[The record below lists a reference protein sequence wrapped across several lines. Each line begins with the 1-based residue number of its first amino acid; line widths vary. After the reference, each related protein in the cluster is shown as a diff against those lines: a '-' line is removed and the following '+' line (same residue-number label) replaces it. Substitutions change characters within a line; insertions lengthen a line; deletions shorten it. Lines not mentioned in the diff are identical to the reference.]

1 MIAFTATALGVL
13 VLLAGFV
20 LLLVGIWV
28 RVSGDRIEDMWPEA
42 FADPAFRADIE
53 AGLADAKAGRTR
65 PWSEVRR
72 EHWPGDLDSD
82 PLLDVQNHVGDS
94 RPIR

>member
-28 RVSGDRIEDMWPEA
+28 RVSGDRIEDMWPVGM
-42 FADPAFRADIE
+42 DDTP
-53 AGLADAKAGRTR
+53 T
-65 PWSEVRR
+65 
-72 EHWPGDLDSD
+72 
-82 PLLDVQNHVGDS
+82 LDVQNHVGDS